1 MEAGSCN
8 PVGSKT
14 SRGGEANGPAAV
26 YAIAKWDEW
35 LREYA
40 PPGAASYD
48 FYQSLP
54 ALSQG
59 NVAQQIF
66 WYTAFL
72 ADMVKPQSEGN
83 NTVDADGNPLWRA
96 APSPHGPYWKDGQK
110 VGYQDVGSWTILR
123 STPDDRAK
131 AAWLYAQFVTSK
143 TVDTKKSHVGLTF
156 ARDSTIRDESFTER
170 APKLGGV
177 VEFYRSPDRV
187 RWSPTGIN
195 VPDYPR
201 LAQILVAADR
211 QRELRLGDAAGGD
224 GRARH
229 RDGRHDGPHAA
240 GRRGVRRLR
249 RLRPAAERRG
259 RPGRVARQAR
269 RAEGQAREREAA
281 GRDHQLRRD
290 GQGLG
295 RGLQLTESA
304 AAGRAPAAAL
314 PCRERTAMTLELRA
328 VSKRVGADIHI
339 HETNLTLATEGFNV
353 LLGAT
358 GAGKTTL
365 IKLMAGL
372 EQPTSGE
379 VWFRGR
385 NVTGVIPRKRNVSLV
400 HQFFINYPTMTVFE
414 NIASPLRVSG
424 VARAEIER
432 RVRETADLLH
442 LTPML
447 GRRPQELSGGQQQR
461 TALARAIVK
470 SSDLVLLDEPLAN
483 LDYKLREEL
492 RDQLPALFAGRG
504 AIVVYAT
511 SEPSEALMLG
521 GHTATLDA
529 GRVTQFGPTQEC
541 YRAPVDLT
549 TARVF
554 SDPPINAAQVDEAGR
569 RDRPPRPRPLA
580 GRRCRRRDARRRL
593 HARAPAALRLA
604 AAQRPGPGAAPGRR
618 PDHRALGLRE
628 RRPLRR
634 RRLDLGRAVE
644 RRPSVPGRRHPRL
657 LPRRPPR
664 PLLRRRRPEGRLMA
678 RIGLKDL
685 RHSYTAHPRGPDDY
699 ALKQIDLDWQ
709 DGGAYA
715 LLGPSG
721 CGKSTLLNIISG
733 LIVPSE
739 GRILFDDRDVTRLA
753 PTERNIAQVFQF
765 PVIYDTMTVY
775 DNLAFPLR
783 NRGVAPA
790 AVDARV
796 RTIAEMLELDAML
809 DRRAAGLTADGKQKI
824 SMGRGLVRED
834 VNVIMFDEPLT
845 VIDPHLKWK
854 LRSKLKEL
862 HQALR
867 VTMIY
872 VTHDQTEAL
881 TFADQV
887 VVMQEGEVVQIGSP
901 VDLFERPAHT
911 FVGHFIGS
919 PGMNILPCRIED
931 GTAIFAGRRIATA
944 NRAAGA
950 GAGRP
955 EIGVRPEF
963 VSLGADGI
971 PAEIVRIAD
980 VGRHRVVQAEAG
992 GQRINALL
1000 PEDAPVALG
1009 PAHLAFAPAQTRI
1022 YEDGWLAGG
1031 RR

>member
-1 MEAGSCN
+1 
-8 PVGSKT
+8 
-14 SRGGEANGPAAV
+14 
-26 YAIAKWDEW
+26 
-35 LREYA
+35 
-40 PPGAASYD
+40 
-48 FYQSLP
+48 
-54 ALSQG
+54 
-59 NVAQQIF
+59 
-66 WYTAFL
+66 
-72 ADMVKPQSEGN
+72 
-83 NTVDADGNPLWRA
+83 
-96 APSPHGPYWKDGQK
+96 
-110 VGYQDVGSWTILR
+110 
-123 STPDDRAK
+123 
-131 AAWLYAQFVTSK
+131 
-143 TVDTKKSHVGLTF
+143 
-156 ARDSTIRDESFTER
+156 
-170 APKLGGV
+170 
-177 VEFYRSPDRV
+177 
-187 RWSPTGIN
+187 
-195 VPDYPR
+195 
-201 LAQILVAADR
+201 
-211 QRELRLGDAAGGD
+211 
-224 GRARH
+224 
-229 RDGRHDGPHAA
+229 
-240 GRRGVRRLR
+240 
-249 RLRPAAERRG
+249 
-259 RPGRVARQAR
+259 
-269 RAEGQAREREAA
+269 
-281 GRDHQLRRD
+281 
-290 GQGLG
+290 
-295 RGLQLTESA
+295 
-304 AAGRAPAAAL
+304 
-314 PCRERTAMTLELRA
+314 
-328 VSKRVGADIHI
+328 
-339 HETNLTLATEGFNV
+339 
-353 LLGAT
+353 
-358 GAGKTTL
+358 
-365 IKLMAGL
+365 
-372 EQPTSGE
+372 
-379 VWFRGR
+379 
-385 NVTGVIPRKRNVSLV
+385 
-400 HQFFINYPTMTVFE
+400 
-414 NIASPLRVSG
+414 
-424 VARAEIER
+424 
-432 RVRETADLLH
+432 
-442 LTPML
+442 
-447 GRRPQELSGGQQQR
+447 
-461 TALARAIVK
+461 
-470 SSDLVLLDEPLAN
+470 
-483 LDYKLREEL
+483 
-492 RDQLPALFAGRG
+492 
-504 AIVVYAT
+504 
-511 SEPSEALMLG
+511 
-521 GHTATLDA
+521 
-529 GRVTQFGPTQEC
+529 
-541 YRAPVDLT
+541 
-549 TARVF
+549 
-554 SDPPINAAQVDEAGR
+554 
-569 RDRPPRPRPLA
+569 
-580 GRRCRRRDARRRL
+580 
-593 HARAPAALRLA
+593 
-604 AAQRPGPGAAPGRR
+604 
-618 PDHRALGLRE
+618 
-628 RRPLRR
+628 
-634 RRLDLGRAVE
+634 
-644 RRPSVPGRRHPRL
+644 
-657 LPRRPPR
+657 
-664 PLLRRRRPEGRLMA
+664 MA

-887 VVMQEGEVVQIGSP
+887 VVMQEGEIVQIGSP